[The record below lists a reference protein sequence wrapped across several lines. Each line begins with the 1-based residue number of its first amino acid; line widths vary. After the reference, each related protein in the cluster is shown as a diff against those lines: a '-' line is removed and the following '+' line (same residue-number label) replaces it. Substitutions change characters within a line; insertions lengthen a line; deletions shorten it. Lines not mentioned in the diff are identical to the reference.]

1 VEILITLTII
11 RLIYKHVNG
20 QNFYICLF
28 VNLFMKIKGMTFAG
42 ALCLLI
48 GVFLLST
55 SYDFTGFVVSNETGS
70 SAGSVLGIILLIIGL
85 LLIITN
91 REERK
96 GGIEEITEKEFQAN
110 EKTLNRI
117 KQILQNRSIGTYEE
131 IIKLA
136 EGVGYEVVSGGKHF
150 KVMYFPGKPLIGK
163 GNRPVTIPVHG
174 KPTKNMYID
183 ILKDLYRGANNYSP
197 QPA

>member
-1 VEILITLTII
+1 MKL
-11 RLIYKHVNG
+11 LIYGHKN
-20 QNFYICLF
+20 
-28 VNLFMKIKGMTFAG
+28 
-42 ALCLLI
+42 
-48 GVFLLST
+48 
-55 SYDFTGFVVSNETGS
+55 
-70 SAGSVLGIILLIIGL
+70 
-85 LLIITN
+85 
-91 REERK
+91 
-96 GGIEEITEKEFQAN
+96 
-110 EKTLNRI
+110 
-117 KQILQNRSIGTYEE
+117 EE